1 MKYLPSSDN
10 VADVLQNLW
19 PSNSSKGLWLW
30 IGDAETMTSL
40 CHLRA
45 LYQYFAV
52 LDTSKGGGGGSDKER
67 TSERTTN
74 DLPGHVT

>member
-1 MKYLPSSDN
+1 MSS
-10 VADVLQNLW
+10 QNLW
-19 PSNSSKGLWLW
+19 PSNSSKGLLVSLDW
-30 IGDAETMTSL
+30 DAETMTSL